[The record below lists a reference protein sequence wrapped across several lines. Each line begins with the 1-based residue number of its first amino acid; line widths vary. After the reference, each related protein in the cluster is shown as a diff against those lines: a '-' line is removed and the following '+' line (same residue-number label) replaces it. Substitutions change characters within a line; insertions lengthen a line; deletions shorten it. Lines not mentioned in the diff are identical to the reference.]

1 MSSQRAMV
9 ASGHPLV
16 SQAALEILE
25 EGGNAFDA
33 VVAAGFMAPVAEQTL
48 TSLGGGGFL
57 MAKTVDTGE
66 ITLFDFFSDT
76 PGKGRNTE
84 ELEPHFFPVTIPFG
98 GCDQDFNIG
107 LGSVAVPGNLKG
119 FLHVHGK
126 LGLLPLEKIVE
137 PARKAAI
144 TGVRLNQLQARFLN
158 MLKPIM
164 TFSEFGRNLYC
175 YNDRYMT
182 EGDMY
187 HNPEMAAFLEIIANG
202 EGDSFYTGEIAEKIA
217 TDMAN
222 GGGLLTME
230 DLASYKVIERQPLE
244 TSYRDFSFFTN
255 PPPSFGGT
263 LICAALQY
271 LDGVDFSD
279 ITWGSRA
286 HVGQLSDLMVKIE
299 EMWEIGIDTIYQGLQ
314 NADQDLRMNSRGTTH
329 VSIIDCQGNAASMTS
344 SNGEGS
350 GYFAPGT
357 GVMLNN
363 MMGEDDLHP
372 EGFHSSPPGMRVAS
386 MMSPSLLEKDN
397 QVVMALGS
405 GGSKRIRTA
414 ITQVISHI
422 LDFGLSTKEA
432 VDAPRMHWDG
442 DILQLEPGYQ
452 SESVDHLKNKMAVN
466 HWQGRDVYFGGVHA
480 VSKEHGGA
488 GDPRR
493 AGETRER
500 SCG

>member
-1 MSSQRAMV
+1 MSSNKAMV

-16 SQAALEILE
+16 SQAALEMLE
-25 EGGNAFDA
+25 TGGNAFDA

-57 MAKTVDTGE
+57 MARTAYNGE
-66 ITLFDFFSDT
+66 TTLFDFFSDT
-76 PGKGRNTE
+76 PGRGKDING
-84 ELEPHFFPVTIPFG
+84 LDPHFFPVTIPFG
-98 GCDQDFNIG
+98 ECDQDFNIG

-119 FLHVHGK
+119 FLHVHKK
-126 LGLLPLEKIVE
+126 LGSLPLEKVVE
-137 PARKAAI
+137 PARRSAL

-164 TFSEFGRNLYC
+164 TFSEFGRDIYC

-187 HNPEMAAFLEIIANG
+187 HNPEMAGFLESIANG
-202 EGDSFYTGEIAEKIA
+202 QGDSFYTGAIAEKIA
-217 TDMAN
+217 VDMEKGN
-222 GGGLLTME
+222 GLLTLE
-230 DLASYKVIERQPLE
+230 DLAAYKVIERHPLE
-244 TSYRDFSFFTN
+244 ITYRDCSFFTN

-271 LDGVDFSD
+271 LDGVDFSN
-279 ITWGSRA
+279 TAWGSLP
-286 HVGQLSDLMVKIE
+286 HVGQIADLMVKIE
-299 EMWEIGIDTIYQGLQ
+299 EMWEIGIETIYQGL
-314 NADQDLRMNSRGTTH
+314 NNSENGLRLNSRGTTH
-329 VSIIDCQGNAASMTS
+329 VSVIDCQGNAASMTS

-372 EGFHSSPPGMRVAS
+372 EGFHSSPPGIRVAS
-386 MMSPSLLEKDN
+386 MMSPSLLEKDG
-397 QVVMALGS
+397 QIIMALGS

-414 ITQVISHI
+414 ITQVISHV
-422 LDFGLSTKEA
+422 LDFGLSTKKA

-442 DILQLEPGYQ
+442 ETLQVEPGYDI
-452 SESVDHLKNKMAVN
+452 EAINHLKGKMPVKL
-466 HWQGRDVYFGGVHA
+466 WQGRDVYFGGVHA
-480 VSKEHGGA
+480 VSPEYGGA
-488 GDPRR
+488 GDSRR
-493 AGETRER
+493 AGETREGN
-500 SCG
+500 CG